1 MCVYCEGPRNDMHI
15 QADRFWHSNKSMR
28 IKETMPS
35 MFRIAAVFG
44 DDEPGYMESERISYC
59 PFCGRLLRGED
70 E

>member
-1 MCVYCEGPRNDMHI
+1 MCVYCEGPCNDMHI

-28 IKETMPS
+28 IKETMPG

>member
-1 MCVYCEGPRNDMHI
+1 MCVYCEEPRNDMHI

-28 IKETMPS
+28 IKETMPG

-59 PFCGRLLRGED
+59 PFCGRLLRGEG